1 MASGACPLRTL
12 SQPRCTATSEDDW
25 PESTVM
31 LAPRSPSRYEIRLAI
46 MPRLTPVK
54 VWWSTLSG
62 TSRSVSAA

>member
-1 MASGACPLRTL
+1 
-12 SQPRCTATSEDDW
+12 
-25 PESTVM
+25 M